1 MQAKLL
7 GMGSVTIMVLVGI
20 SRPAVGPTSAREEE
34 LPSRLVEILGVMAS
48 YWVALLE
55 MLLMLAGWWGS
66 QLKRSATSGTL
77 ITLANL
83 RFDTT
88 SQLPGLLLWHLEN
101 ILFLVCLV

>member
-1 MQAKLL
+1 MQVKLL
-7 GMGSVTIMVLVGI
+7 GMGSVTITVPVGI
-20 SRPAVGPTSAREEE
+20 SRPAVGPTSAREGE

-55 MLLMLAGWWGS
+55 MLLMMVGWWGS
-66 QLKRSATSGTL
+66 QLKRSETSGTL

>member
-1 MQAKLL
+1 MKLL
-7 GMGSVTIMVLVGI
+7 GMGSVTITVPVGI
-20 SRPAVGPTSAREEE
+20 SRPAVGPTSAREGE

-83 RFDTT
+83 RCDTT
-88 SQLPGLLLWHLEN
+88 SQMPGLLHLEN
-101 ILFLVCLV
+101 IFFWVCLV

>member
-1 MQAKLL
+1 MKLL

-34 LPSRLVEILGVMAS
+34 LPSRLVETLGVMTS
-48 YWVALLE
+48 YWVGLE
-55 MLLMLAGWWGS
+55 MMVGWWGS
-66 QLKRSATSGTL
+66 QLKRSETSGKL
-77 ITLANL
+77 MTLANL